1 MAHVGVGDNVI
12 LQGGLEMRKYVKRR
26 VNYQTLSVLNKL
38 YHSFP
43 WKHRIVLTYV
53 NRTPIVLYF

>member
-43 WKHRIVLTYV
+43 WKHRIV
-53 NRTPIVLYF
+53 